1 MERIKVIQLSWTR
14 NYDDAPSLK
23 LFLLACEHEGAS
35 VSTYNGQTR
44 CNTIIVR
51 FSPQVFVRSARAN
64 GCRLSDPRTTFP
76 LFLSLGQPP
85 LPHPIVVWP
94 GHRVKG
100 NGRESNPLPVFPI
113 RWERESAFSSVSRGL
128 NGEEEGAAGLVDGRG
143 VAGEGRERS
152 RLRYSPFRNQCP
164 RYTKYSILFNG
175 GNVEKYFVHV
185 GLWRFV
191 FLFFF
196 FHFFFFPP
204 DGFTRREDPLKNRIP
219 FHVFSSSV
227 IRDNG
232 GLSFDN
238 DDYRVFDRSKA
249 LLFRF

>member
-1 MERIKVIQLSWTR
+1 M
-14 NYDDAPSLK
+14 
-23 LFLLACEHEGAS
+23 
-35 VSTYNGQTR
+35 
-44 CNTIIVR
+44 
-51 FSPQVFVRSARAN
+51 
-64 GCRLSDPRTTFP
+64 
-76 LFLSLGQPP
+76 
-85 LPHPIVVWP
+85 
-94 GHRVKG
+94 KG

-143 VAGEGRERS
+143 SQGKGERDLVYGTA
-152 RLRYSPFRNQCP
+152 RLEINVHDIPS
-164 RYTKYSILFNG
+164 TILFNG